1 MKRTTLAIAASAI
14 IASSLA
20 VAPAHAKAS
29 KEETVGVGAGGLI
42 GAAAGGP
49 VGFIIGAAIGATIG
63 DSFHRKN
70 ERIDTLSAD
79 LDASKET
86 IGDLELDIA
95 ALNRDIDAMSDDLA
109 HMQRVS
115 YPELTRL
122 LEAGVAMDLPFRTD
136 EHVLP
141 ESTTER
147 FTALGEKLATMP
159 NVQVRL
165 DGFADQRGASEY
177 NQTLS
182 EKRVAEVREL
192 LLAAG
197 VSPERITTAA
207 HGETEVT
214 DPTPDSLALERRVS
228 VTLSLAGEAS
238 FAANPE

>member
-1 MKRTTLAIAASAI
+1 MKNATVAIVASALIISTLAA
-14 IASSLA
+14 
-20 VAPAHAKAS
+20 APAEAKAS
-29 KEETVGVGAGGLI
+29 REETVGVGAGGLI

-49 VGFIIGAAIGATIG
+49 VGFIIGAAIGAKIG
-63 DSFHRKN
+63 DSFHSKN
-70 ERIDTLSAD
+70 ERIDTLSSN

-95 ALNRDIDAMSDDLA
+95 ALNRDIDAMADDLA

-122 LEAGVAMDLPFRTD
+122 MEAGVAMDLLFRTD

-141 ESTTER
+141 ESTTQR
-147 FTALGEKLATMP
+147 FAELGAKLATMP

-177 NQTLS
+177 NQLLS
-182 EKRVAEVREL
+182 EKRVEQVREL

-197 VSPERITTAA
+197 VSPDRIQTAA
-207 HGETEVT
+207 HGEAEAA
-214 DPTPDSLALERRVS
+214 DPSPDSLALERRVS
-228 VTLSLAGEAS
+228 VTLSLGGEAS

>member
-1 MKRTTLAIAASAI
+1 MKRITLAIAASAI
-14 IASSLA
+14 IAATTLA
-20 VAPAHAKAS
+20 AVPAQAKAS
-29 KEETVGVGAGGLI
+29 KEETIGVGAGGLI

-49 VGFIIGAAIGATIG
+49 VGFILGAAIGATIG

-86 IGDLELDIA
+86 IGDLELDIV
-95 ALNRDIDAMSDDLA
+95 ALNRDIDAMADDLA

-147 FTALGEKLATMP
+147 FAVLGEKLATMP

-177 NQTLS
+177 NQALS

-192 LLAAG
+192 LLTAG
-197 VSPERITTAA
+197 VSPERITTGISPDGAGRARSFVTARCAA
-207 HGETEVT
+207 RSASSSTSCWSKSSK
-214 DPTPDSLALERRVS
+214 PTV
-228 VTLSLAGEAS
+228 
-238 FAANPE
+238 

>member
-1 MKRTTLAIAASAI
+1 MKRTTIAIAASAI
-14 IASSLA
+14 IAATLA
-20 VAPAHAKAS
+20 AVPAQAKAS

-49 VGFIIGAAIGATIG
+49 VGFIIGAAIGAKIG
-63 DSFHRKN
+63 DSFHQKN

-79 LDASKET
+79 LDVSRET
-86 IGDLELDIA
+86 ISDLELDVA
-95 ALNRDIDAMSDDLA
+95 ALNRDIDAMADDLA

-147 FTALGEKLATMP
+147 FAVLGKKLATMP

-214 DPTPDSLALERRVS
+214 DPSPDTLALERRVS

>member
-14 IASSLA
+14 IVSTLA
-20 VAPAHAKAS
+20 AVPAHAKAS
-29 KEETVGVGAGGLI
+29 KEETLGVGAGGLI

-49 VGFIIGAAIGATIG
+49 VGFILGAAIGATIG

-79 LDASKET
+79 LDASNET
-86 IGDLELDIA
+86 IGDLEMDIA
-95 ALNRDIDAMSDDLA
+95 ALNRDIDAMAGDLA

-147 FTALGEKLATMP
+147 FSVLGEKLATMQ
-159 NVQVRL
+159 NVQIRL

-192 LLAAG
+192 LLEAG
-197 VSPERITTAA
+197 VAPERITTAA

-214 DPTPDSLALERRVS
+214 DPSPDTLALERRVS

>member
-1 MKRTTLAIAASAI
+1 MKRTILAIAASAI
-14 IASSLA
+14 VASTLA
-20 VAPAHAKAS
+20 AAPAHAKAS
-29 KEETVGVGAGGLI
+29 REETVGVGAGGLI

-49 VGFIIGAAIGATIG
+49 VGFIIGAAIGAKIG
-63 DSFHRKN
+63 DSFHQKN
-70 ERIDTLSAD
+70 E
-79 LDASKET
+79 T
-86 IGDLELDIA
+86 IADLELDVA
-95 ALNRDIDAMSDDLA
+95 ALNRDIDAMADDLA
-109 HMQRVS
+109 YMERMS

-141 ESTTER
+141 ASTTER
-147 FTALGEKLATMP
+147 FAVLGEKLATMP

-182 EKRVAEVREL
+182 EKRVAGVREL

-214 DPTPDSLALERRVS
+214 DPSPDTLALERRVS
-228 VTLSLAGEAS
+228 VTLSLGGEAA

>member
-14 IASSLA
+14 VASTLVA
-20 VAPAHAKAS
+20 VPAQAKAS
-29 KEETVGVGAGGLI
+29 KEETIGVGAGALV

-63 DSFHRKN
+63 DGFHRKN

-79 LDASKET
+79 LDASHET
-86 IGDLELDIA
+86 ISDLELDIA
-95 ALNRDIDAMSDDLA
+95 SLNRDIDAMADDLA

-147 FTALGEKLATMP
+147 FTSLGEKLATMP

-177 NQTLS
+177 NQALS
-182 EKRVAEVREL
+182 EKRVAGVREL

-207 HGETEVT
+207 HGETELT
-214 DPTPDSLALERRVS
+214 DPSPDSLALERRVS

>member
-1 MKRTTLAIAASAI
+1 MKRMTLTIAASVIIATTLAA
-14 IASSLA
+14 
-20 VAPAHAKAS
+20 APAEARAS
-29 KEETVGVGAGGLI
+29 KEETIGVGAGGLI

-49 VGFIIGAAIGATIG
+49 VGFIIGAAIGAKLG
-63 DSFHRKN
+63 DSYHQKN
-70 ERIDTLSAD
+70 ERIDTLNAS
-79 LDASKET
+79 LDESRDT

-95 ALNRDIDAMSDDLA
+95 ALNRDIDAMADDLA

-122 LEAGVAMDLPFRTD
+122 LETGVAMDLPFRTD

-141 ESTTER
+141 ASTTER
-147 FTALGEKLATMP
+147 FALLGEKLATMP
-159 NVQVRL
+159 NVQIRL

-177 NQTLS
+177 NQALS

-192 LLAAG
+192 LLTAG

-207 HGETEVT
+207 HGETAVT
-214 DPTPDSLALERRVS
+214 DPSPDSLALERRVS
-228 VTLSLAGEAS
+228 VTLSVGGEAS